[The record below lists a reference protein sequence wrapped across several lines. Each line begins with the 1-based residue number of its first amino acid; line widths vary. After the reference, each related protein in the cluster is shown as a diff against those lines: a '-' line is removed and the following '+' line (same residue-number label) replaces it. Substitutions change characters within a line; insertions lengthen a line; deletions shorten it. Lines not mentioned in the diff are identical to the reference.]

1 MWSTRKIKSESR
13 LGHAKMDMLLSTLS
27 HFTQIWEAHEETT

>member
-1 MWSTRKIKSESR
+1 MWSTRKIKSGSR
-13 LGHAKMDMLLSTLS
+13 LGHAKRDMLLLTLP